1 MLGIN
6 EVKISMAMSWTDFFL
21 GWFESTGI
29 ANLTVGQVIMMLIG
43 FSLIFLAIAREYEPL
58 LLLPIG
64 FGCVL
69 VNLPLTGLMEPG
81 EGILWFIYRYG
92 ILTEAFPVILFIGI
106 GAMTD
111 FGPLLERPRL
121 LLFGAAGQF
130 GIFFT
135 LIVALQFF
143 PLYEASSIAIIGAAD
158 GPSAIYVTS
167 IFAPHML
174 GPITVAAYSYMAL
187 VPIIQIPV
195 IKLLT
200 SRKQRMVRMP
210 YESKQIPKR
219 TKVVFPI
226 IVVLVTCLIAPL
238 AAPLMGSL
246 MLGNLLRESGVV
258 ERLSNSAQNELN
270 NITTLLLG
278 LTIGA
283 TMSANDIVQ
292 GEQIIVRSFLHPETL
307 LIFVLGLIAFIMAT
321 AGGLML
327 GQLWYYLSKGKINP
341 MIGACGI
348 SAFPMSARVVHR
360 LGREEDPDNF
370 LIGHSMAANTGGQIG
385 SVTATGILL
394 LLVPQLAALL

>member
-1 MLGIN
+1 
-6 EVKISMAMSWTDFFL
+6 MAIDWSNFFM

-29 ANLTVGQVIMMLIG
+29 ANLTWNHVIMLGIG
-43 FSLIFLAIAREYEPL
+43 FILIFLAITKEYEPL

-69 VNLPLTGLMEPG
+69 VNLPLAGMMEPG
-81 EGILWFIYRYG
+81 EGILWFIYQYG
-92 ILTEAFPVILFIGI
+92 ILTEAFPIILFIGI

-111 FGPLLERPRL
+111 FSPLLERPRL
-121 LLFGAAGQF
+121 LLFGAAGQL

-135 LIVALQFF
+135 LIVALQYF
-143 PLYEASSIAIIGAAD
+143 PLLEASSIAIIGAAD
-158 GPSAIYVTS
+158 GPSAIFVTS
-167 IFAPHML
+167 KFAPHML

-195 IKLLT
+195 IRLLT
-200 SRKQRMVRMP
+200 TRKQRRIRMP
-210 YESKQIPKR
+210 YESKKISPKV
-219 TKVVFPI
+219 KIIFPI
-226 IVVLVTCLIAPL
+226 VVVLITTLIAPM

-258 ERLSNSAQNELN
+258 ERLSKSAQNELN

-278 LTIGA
+278 IAIGA
-283 TMSANDIVQ
+283 TMSAEDIYRPT
-292 GEQIIVRSFLHPETL
+292 GELMVRAFLHPDTL
-307 LIFVLGLIAFIMAT
+307 KIFGLGLIAFIMAT
-321 AGGLML
+321 AGGILL
-327 GQLWYYLSKGKINP
+327 GQLWYVISHGKINP

-360 LGREEDPDNF
+360 LGREEDPENF
-370 LIGHSMAANTGGQIG
+370 LIGHAMAANTGGQIG

-394 LLVPQLAALL
+394 LLIPQLALL